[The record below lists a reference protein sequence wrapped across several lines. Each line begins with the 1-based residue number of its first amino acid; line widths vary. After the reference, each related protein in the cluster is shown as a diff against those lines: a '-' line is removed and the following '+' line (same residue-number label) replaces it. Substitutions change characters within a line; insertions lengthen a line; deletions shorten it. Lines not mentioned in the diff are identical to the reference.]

1 MSGRDGKEALGMEL
15 IKPEQKYL
23 QSYYEACL
31 ETWGYVHDG
40 YILHNPAEYDK
51 WKTHIFEDY
60 ENQEKGIGLS
70 EGFVSSVTFWAV
82 DGDKYIGT
90 VNIRPELSERLKEYG
105 GHIGIVIRKSCRKMG
120 YGESFGKMAL
130 NKVFQMGVKE
140 VLLTCEETNIGSRRI
155 LEKFNPEK
163 TEKAVVLLNGKQ
175 TPVLRYYFKKK

>member
-1 MSGRDGKEALGMEL
+1 MEL

-31 ETWGYVHDG
+31 ETWGYVHDS
-40 YILHNPAEYDK
+40 YILHNPAEYDE

-60 ENQEKGIGLS
+60 ENLENGIGLP
-70 EGFVSSVTFWAV
+70 ECFVSSVTFWAV

-105 GHIGIVIRKSCRKMG
+105 GHIGIVIRKSCRRMG
-120 YGESFGKMAL
+120 YGENFVKMAL
-130 NKVFQMGVKE
+130 EKIFHMGVSE
-140 VLLTCEETNIGSRRI
+140 VLLTCEETNIGSKRI
-155 LEKFNPEK
+155 LEKFNSEK
-163 TEKAVVLLNGKQ
+163 TEKANVLLNGKQ

>member
-1 MSGRDGKEALGMEL
+1 
-15 IKPEQKYL
+15 
-23 QSYYEACL
+23 
-31 ETWGYVHDG
+31 
-40 YILHNPAEYDK
+40 
-51 WKTHIFEDY
+51 
-60 ENQEKGIGLS
+60 
-70 EGFVSSVTFWAV
+70 
-82 DGDKYIGT
+82 
-90 VNIRPELSERLKEYG
+90 
-105 GHIGIVIRKSCRKMG
+105 MG